1 MLEILKKY
9 FFHKGE
15 IVLTSIIDKLKDLVA
30 ALEEKGPTDVQQEQK
45 VEPPP
50 VPEASPQVDEVL
62 LEDEDILE
70 EQEDVPET
78 PSYLE
83 CSDQETAVIL
93 ARIENVKL
101 AKVALAEL
109 HILFEEKKRR
119 FLSQIEERNLELLK
133 DLDSLRL
140 EYGLPQE
147 GYTVQLPSGQ
157 DSKVSFV
164 KN

>member
-1 MLEILKKY
+1 M
-9 FFHKGE
+9 
-15 IVLTSIIDKLKDLVA
+15 
-30 ALEEKGPTDVQQEQK
+30 
-45 VEPPP
+45 
-50 VPEASPQVDEVL
+50 
-62 LEDEDILE
+62 
-70 EQEDVPET
+70 
-78 PSYLE
+78 
-83 CSDQETAVIL
+83 
-93 ARIENVKL
+93 KL
-101 AKVALAEL
+101 AKIALAEL

>member
-30 ALEEKGPTDVQQEQK
+30 ALEEGPTSEQQEQK

-50 VPEASPQVDEVL
+50 VPEMSPEVDELL

-70 EQEDVPET
+70 EQVEVPEM
-78 PSYLE
+78 PNYLE